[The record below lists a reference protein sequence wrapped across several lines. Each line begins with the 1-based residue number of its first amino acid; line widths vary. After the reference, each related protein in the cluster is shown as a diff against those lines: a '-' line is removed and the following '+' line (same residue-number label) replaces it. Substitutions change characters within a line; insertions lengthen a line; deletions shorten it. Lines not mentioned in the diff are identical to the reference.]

1 MFTAEN
7 AGNRKRYD
15 REKIKRV
22 HSDEAT
28 GLFDPGILLIGAG
41 LFVVF
46 TLLLLAFLFPGP
58 AGAAP
63 LQQRETF
70 VKPAEVREGSLLF
83 KNVHTGQYA
92 AAPQLATDVKIEVT
106 GMVAFVRVIQ
116 EFRNP
121 GDEWLQGVYVFPLPE
136 DAAVNR
142 LVMDVGE
149 RVIEGVVRER
159 QEARKIYQQAQKEGK
174 KVSLLEQE
182 RPNIFTM
189 SVANIGP
196 RDHIRVEL
204 VYQETVRLDSGIFS
218 IRFPTVVGPRYIP
231 GNRITPDNGFDEI
244 EPVGWAFA
252 TDEVVDAPRITP
264 PVAEPGQDPVNP
276 VTLEIILD
284 PGFRLSRLQSLY
296 HAVEIR
302 EAGDGRSTVTLNN
315 KWAYA
320 DQDFV
325 LQWAPLKG
333 KNPQAA
339 LFSEAKDGDQ
349 YLFLMVVPPEKQ
361 VVIDQQVVREM
372 IFVMDVSGSMGGTS
386 IRQAKKALI
395 FALKRLKPADRF
407 NIITFNSITDKLYS
421 YAQPATD
428 HYINEALDFV
438 ENLKADGGTE
448 IEPAIFEALD
458 GKTNL
463 DRIRQ
468 VVFLTDGSVGNEQ
481 ALFKAVGERLGDS
494 RVFTIGIGSAPNS
507 YFMRNIAE
515 RGHGTFTYIGNVNE
529 VRDRME
535 ELFKKLEHPLLI
547 DLHLSLTGNS
557 DTEMFPNPIPDLYLG
572 EPVTLVARVEDMP
585 DKFMLTGNFAGQPW
599 QASIDTRNSGH
610 GSGISILWARRKI
623 KSLMD
628 SVGGGLDKGEVR
640 KQVIDTALQHHLV
653 SRYTSLVAVDV
664 TPSRPAGERLNRAA
678 VNTKLPKGWQYEK
691 VFGLPQ
697 TGTVAGF
704 CFIQGMIALLLSG
717 FIYLLVR
724 QQRLRK

>member
-1 MFTAEN
+1 MFTADN
-7 AGNRKRYD
+7 AGNHKRYD
-15 REKIKRV
+15 QEKIKRV
-22 HSDEAT
+22 HSDEGT

-41 LFVVF
+41 LITVF
-46 TLLLLAFLFPGP
+46 ALLLLSFLFPGP

-63 LQQRETF
+63 LQQSETF

-83 KNVHTGQYA
+83 KNIHTGRYV

-106 GMVAFVRVIQ
+106 GMVAFARVIQ

-121 GDEWLQGVYVFPLPE
+121 GDEWLEGVYVFPLPE
-136 DAAVNR
+136 NAAVNR

-149 RVIEGVVRER
+149 RVIEGVVKER
-159 QEARKIYQQAQKEGK
+159 QEARKTYQQAIKEGK

-204 VYQETVRLDSGIFS
+204 VYQETVRLDSGTFS
-218 IRFPTVVGPRYIP
+218 LRFPTVVGPRYIP
-231 GNRITPDNGFDEI
+231 GNRITPDTGFDEI

-264 PVAEPGQDPVNP
+264 PAAEPGQDPVNP

-296 HAVEIR
+296 HAVEIQQ
-302 EAGDGRSTVTLNN
+302 EEDGRSTVTLNN

-325 LQWAPLKG
+325 LQWAPLMG
-333 KNPQAA
+333 KTPQAA
-339 LFSEAKDGDQ
+339 LFSEVKDGDQ
-349 YLFLMVVPPEKQ
+349 YLLLMVVPPEKQ
-361 VVIDQQVVREM
+361 VAIDQPAVREM

-386 IRQAKKALI
+386 IRQAKKALT
-395 FALKRLKPADRF
+395 FALNRLKPADRF
-407 NIITFNSITDKLYS
+407 NIFTFNSITDKLYS
-421 YAQPATD
+421 YAQPGTD
-428 HYINEALDFV
+428 HHINKALDYV
-438 ENLKADGGTE
+438 DNLKADGGTE
-448 IEPAIFEALD
+448 IEPAILEALD

-481 ALFKAVGERLGDS
+481 ALFKAVRERLGDS

-572 EPVTLVARVEDMP
+572 EPVTLVARVDDMP
-585 DKFMLTGNFAGQPW
+585 DSFLLTGNFAGRPW

-610 GSGISILWARRKI
+610 GSGISILWARRRI

-628 SVGGGLDKGEVR
+628 SVDGGLDKGEVR
-640 KQVIDTALQHHLV
+640 KQVIETALQHHLV

-664 TPSRPAGERLNRAA
+664 TPSRPAGEGLNRAA
-678 VNTKLPKGWQYEK
+678 ARTNLPKGWQYEK

-697 TGTVAGF
+697 TGTVAGL
-704 CFIQGMIALLLSG
+704 CFIQGTIALLLSG
-717 FIYLLVR
+717 LIYLLVR
-724 QQRLRK
+724 QRS